1 MKKTKSKC
9 HCINI
14 RRAANRISKFYD
26 NTLKSIGLSV
36 NQYSLLVNLSRLER
50 SNITTLANYV
60 DLERTTLVRTI
71 KPLIE
76 KQFIE
81 DIAIEGKRDRE
92 LVLTEKGLEKV
103 RQGEILWTKAQN
115 EIENRVGKENIKLL
129 YEILEKI

>member
-1 MKKTKSKC
+1 MKKIKSKC

-26 NTLKSIGLSV
+26 NALKEIGLSV
-36 NQYSLLVNLSRLER
+36 NQYSLLINLSRLER

-92 LVLTEKGLEKV
+92 LVLTEKGWEKV

-115 EIENRVGKENIKLL
+115 EIENRIGKENIKLL

>member
-1 MKKTKSKC
+1 MKKIKSKC

-26 NTLKSIGLSV
+26 NTLKAIGLSV
-36 NQYSLLVNLSRLER
+36 NQYSLLINLSRLER

-60 DLERTTLVRTI
+60 DLERTTLVRTV

-92 LVLTEKGLEKV
+92 LVLTEKGWEKV

-115 EIENRVGKENIKLL
+115 EIENRIGKENIKLL

>member
-1 MKKTKSKC
+1 MKKIKSKC

-26 NTLKSIGLSV
+26 NTLKAIGLSV
-36 NQYSLLVNLSRLER
+36 NQYSLLINLSRLER

-92 LVLTEKGLEKV
+92 LVLTEKGWEKV

-115 EIENRVGKENIKLL
+115 EIENRIGKENIKLL

>member
-1 MKKTKSKC
+1 MKKIKSKC

-26 NTLKSIGLSV
+26 NTLKAIGLSV
-36 NQYSLLVNLSRLER
+36 NQYSLLINLSRLER

-92 LVLTEKGLEKV
+92 LILTEKGWEKV

-115 EIENRVGKENIKLL
+115 EIENRIGKENIKLL